1 MPQLAERFTVIAPDL
16 PGIGDSAIPAS
27 GLDMK
32 TAGSRM
38 HALAV
43 SLGIKKAEVVSTSE
57 TTCVSSLVYLGGA
70 VDEFLWSVDVRSCGK
85 LSNLGFAANEPL
97 WMRDMRC
104 VQNLLPSF

>member
-1 MPQLAERFTVIAPDL
+1 VAPTSQAVRFPEHDTTVTTRRTVL
-16 PGIGDSAIPAS
+16 P
-27 GLDMK
+27 
-32 TAGSRM
+32 
-38 HALAV
+38 LAV
-43 SLGIKKAEVVSTSE
+43 FAAISVVVPVAPAMKPDAEVVSTSE

-85 LSNLGFAANEPL
+85 LPNVGFAANEPL

>member
-1 MPQLAERFTVIAPDL
+1 MTDSVNSIGNFSRRSKVMYPAVYG
-16 PGIGDSAIPAS
+16 PGIP
-27 GLDMK
+27 
-32 TAGSRM
+32 
-38 HALAV
+38 
-43 SLGIKKAEVVSTSE
+43 EVVSTSE

-85 LSNLGFAANEPL
+85 LPNVGFAANEPL